1 MCMGI
6 GLTSETHS
14 FVSVS
19 IWLETHEHVA
29 LMLWRWPS
37 NLAADCLICLV
48 HASCGSLI
56 LRATPLVL
64 SMWPCKLT
72 LDEEKSTHVGLA
84 RQNGFGP
91 AFLHSL
97 LRLAKGTAKP
107 NTCQTRVIN
116 KIWLL
121 LPVSDW
127 PIILIGQ
134 SGLLLVVSHLFAVPV
149 LVLWVRLKNKWITKL
164 GCEKYFCR
172 VTCWAPQ
179 HVTPLEML

>member
-1 MCMGI
+1 MCMGT

-19 IWLETHEHVA
+19 IGLEPHEHVA
-29 LMLWRWPS
+29 SMLWRWPS
-37 NLAADCLICLV
+37 NLTADCLICLV

-72 LDEEKSTHVGLA
+72 LDEEKSTH
-84 RQNGFGP
+84 
-91 AFLHSL
+91 
-97 LRLAKGTAKP
+97 AKP

-116 KIWLL
+116 NIWLV
-121 LPVSDW
+121 LPLSDW
-127 PIILIGQ
+127 PIIIIGS

-149 LVLWVRLKNKWITKL
+149 LDLWVRLKNKWITKL
-164 GCEKYFCR
+164 GCEKHFCR
-172 VTCWAPQ
+172 VTCWAP
-179 HVTPLEML
+179 LEML